1 MIQHFFCTPYILLL
15 YLLPITYTSSK
26 SVKISIRSLFFFSL
40 CLFFYRLNTA
50 IPVIF
55 SPVQSAAPGGY
66 SAAAPAAGGYD
77 GPAAGAA
84 PLGEYEQPADAAAAA
99 IEQARSSFRSGRT
112 RSGFS
117 RQGRRNGL
125 RSFGRTGR
133 RNNGRSGRR
142 NNRRGNQRNQRNR
155 SGRARS
161 FSRRGRQEVAV
172 PAPAGPETLYGAP
185 APPPADTAIAEY
197 GAATAPL
204 PSYGAA
210 PAGYGAPVTDELPSY
225 GIGNRRSSASNVVPV
240 YVPRSGRAQYYLY

>member
-1 MIQHFFCTPYILLL
+1 MP
-15 YLLPITYTSSK
+15 
-26 SVKISIRSLFFFSL
+26 
-40 CLFFYRLNTA
+40 FFYRLNTA

-117 RQGRRNGL
+117 RQGRRNNGL
-125 RSFGRTGR
+125 RSSFGRTGR
-133 RNNGRSGRR
+133 RNNGRGGRR
-142 NNRRGNQRNQRNR
+142 NNRRGGRNQRNR

-161 FSRRGRQEVAV
+161 FSRRGRQEVTV

-185 APPPADTAIAEY
+185 APPPEETGLAEY

-204 PSYGAA
+204 PSYGQP
-210 PAGYGAPVTDELPSY
+210 PAGYTDDLPSY

>member
-1 MIQHFFCTPYILLL
+1 MIQHFFLHAIHPTT
-15 YLLPITYTSSK
+15 YLLPILTPLQNLSK
-26 SVKISIRSLFFFSL
+26 YLYVVFSFFPL
-40 CLFFYRLNTA
+40 PFFYRLNTA

>member
-1 MIQHFFCTPYILLL
+1 MHAIHPTT
-15 YLLPITYTSSK
+15 YLLPILTPLQNLSK
-26 SVKISIRSLFFFSL
+26 YLYVVFSFFPL
-40 CLFFYRLNTA
+40 PFFYRLNTA

-161 FSRRGRQEVAV
+161 FSRRGRQEVTV